1 MNSLFSKLLAA
12 FLLLALTLATPS
24 AFACSAGCSTS
35 QDVGTSYLFPNGPG
49 GIAWTQYTFMSQSQN
64 WQGMKK
70 VGQGAGRNHDELLQ
84 TSWLAQGVQ
93 YYWNNNWGASLTV
106 PYAQRL
112 YRYQAASDIVLPN
125 GKKKHVHT
133 PTTTQWWGMG
143 DIQVNALYTGFS
155 KNESMNTGFNLGLKL
170 PTGYWQ
176 QPNVS
181 RANQIGTGSMDI
193 LFGYFHYHKFAKN
206 SDWTWFSQA
215 QLDAPVVTQAGYIP
229 GLGVNA
235 AAGIY
240 NTGLSFKGVKIRPIG
255 QMLFANKA
263 SDYGPNANTANSGY
277 QQLSLSPGIEF
288 DFKRIRIYADAEM
301 PVLNNVVGAQLI
313 APCTAKVVASLL
325 F

>member
-1 MNSLFSKLLAA
+1 MKSLFSTFLAA
-12 FLLLALTLATPS
+12 VLLLALNSLSPS
-24 AFACSAGCSTS
+24 VLACSAGCGTS
-35 QDVGTSYLFPNGPG
+35 QDVGTSYLFPDGPG

-70 VGQGAGRNHDELLQ
+70 VGEGAGGNHDNLLQ
-84 TSWLAQGVQ
+84 TSWITQGVQ

-112 YRYQAASDIVLPN
+112 YRYEKASNVYVN
-125 GKKKHVHT
+125 GKKKHIHT
-133 PTTTQWWGMG
+133 PTDTQWWGMG

-155 KNESMNTGFNLGLKL
+155 KNENMNTGFNLGLKL

-176 QPNVS
+176 QQNVS

-215 QLDAPVVTQAGYIP
+215 QLDAPVANQAGYIP
-229 GLGVNA
+229 GLAVNA

-240 NTGLSFKGVKIRPIG
+240 NTGLSLGGVKIRPIG
-255 QMLFANKA
+255 QVLFANKA
-263 SDYGPNANTANSGY
+263 SDYGPAANTRNSGY

-288 DFKRIRIYADAEM
+288 DFKKIRIYADAEL
-301 PVLNNVVGAQLI
+301 PVMNNVVGAQLI
-313 APCTAKVVASLL
+313 APCTVKVVASLL

>member
-1 MNSLFSKLLAA
+1 MKSFISKLLAA
-12 FLLLALTLATPS
+12 CLLLALTLATPS
-24 AFACSAGCSTS
+24 ALACSAGCSTS
-35 QDVGTSYLFPNGPG
+35 QDLGTSYLFPNGPG

-84 TSWLAQGVQ
+84 TSWLAQGIQ
-93 YYWNNNWGASLTV
+93 YYWNDNWGASLTV
-106 PYAQRL
+106 PYAQRF
-112 YRYQAASDIVLPN
+112 YRYQAASNQVIN
-125 GKKKHVHT
+125 GKHVHVHT
-133 PTTTQWWGMG
+133 PTTTQWWGFG

-206 SDWTWFSQA
+206 STWTWFSQA

-301 PVLNNVVGAQLI
+301 PVFNNVVGAQLI

>member
-1 MNSLFSKLLAA
+1 MKSLFSTFLAA
-12 FLLLALTLATPS
+12 VLLLALNLLSPS
-24 AFACSAGCSTS
+24 VLACSAGCGTS

-64 WQGMKK
+64 WQGLKK
-70 VGQGAGRNHDELLQ
+70 VGKGAGRNHDELLQ
-84 TSWLAQGVQ
+84 TSWLTQGVQ

-133 PTTTQWWGMG
+133 PTNTQWWGMG
-143 DIQVNALYTGFS
+143 DIQLNALYTGFS
-155 KNESMNTGFNLGLKL
+155 KNENMNTGFNLGLKL

-176 QPNVS
+176 QQNVS

-215 QLDAPVVTQAGYIP
+215 QLDAPVANQAGYIP
-229 GLGVNA
+229 GLAVNA

-240 NTGLSFKGVKIRPIG
+240 NTGLGLGGVKIRPIG
-255 QMLFANKA
+255 QVLFANKA
-263 SDYGPNANTANSGY
+263 SDYGPAANTGNSGY

-288 DFKRIRIYADAEM
+288 DFEKIRIYADAEL
-301 PVLNNVVGAQLI
+301 PVMNNVVGAQLI
-313 APCTAKVVASLL
+313 APCTVKVVASLM